1 MSLQFKRHIL
11 TNGLRLIVHEDHS
24 TPLASCNVVYNVG
37 SRDENPDL
45 TGMAHLFEHFMF
57 TGSKNIPDY
66 DAQLQSV
73 GAINNAYTTQDIT
86 HYYITLPAVNI
97 EHALWLESDR
107 MMELAFQ
114 QEKLDIQKH
123 VVIEEFKENF
133 LNRPYGDIWM
143 LYNQFYFQ
151 KHPYQWLPIGK
162 EISHIEKVS
171 MEDMKAFFYRY
182 YRPNNAVLTISGD
195 VKFEEIVPL
204 VEKWFGAIPAGP
216 ISSVETQCIAS
227 LQDTRTGTH
236 NGAPIYHKSSSVETR
251 HGMSLQDTREK
262 QNTQGK
268 GGLSQR
274 KTYPQEDPPTQ
285 HRLFEVQRNVPAD
298 MLFKG
303 WPTCGRLETDFY
315 AYDMLSDL
323 FGSGQSSYLYKKFVM
338 EEAIFTDISAYI
350 TGTLDPGIFIIGG
363 RPAEGVSI
371 EEADQKLNDFL
382 YQLPENCISSH
393 DLQKVKNRVESIILQ
408 NDIKIEDRSSSLA
421 VAECFSCAED
431 FNDETNRYFAV
442 TEEQINTLCH
452 NMFRRKQEATMYY
465 RAVNS

>member
-1 MSLQFKRHIL
+1 MPLQFKRHIL
-11 TNGLRLIVHEDHS
+11 ANGLRLIVHEDHS

-37 SRDENPDL
+37 SRDENPDM

-57 TGSKNIPDY
+57 TGSKNIADY

-107 MMELAFQ
+107 MLELAFQ

-133 LNRPYGDIWM
+133 LNRPYGDLWL

-171 MEDMKAFFYRY
+171 MDDMKNFFYRF
-182 YRPNNAVLTISGD
+182 YRPNNAVLTIAGD
-195 VKFEEIVPL
+195 VRFEQIVPL
-204 VEKWFGAIPAGP
+204 VEKWFGPIPAGQT
-216 ISSVETQCIAS
+216 II
-227 LQDTRTGTH
+227 
-236 NGAPIYHKSSSVETR
+236 
-251 HGMSLQDTREK
+251 K
-262 QNTQGK
+262 Q
-268 GGLSQR
+268 
-274 KTYPQEDPPTQ
+274 YPQEDPQ
-285 HRLFEVQRNVPAD
+285 REKRFVEYRRNVPAD

-303 WPTCGRLETDFY
+303 WPACGRLTRDFY

-338 EEAIFTDISAYI
+338 EDAIFTDISAYI
-350 TGTLDPGIFIIGG
+350 TGTLDPGIFIVGG
-363 RPAEGVSI
+363 RPAEGVNI
-371 EEADQKLNDFL
+371 EEADKRLSDYL
-382 YQLPENCISSH
+382 YQLPQNCINTH

-442 TEEQINTLCH
+442 SEEQINSLYS
-452 NMFRRKQEATMYY
+452 NMFRQEQETTMYY
-465 RAVNS
+465 RAVNN

>member
-1 MSLQFKRHIL
+1 MSLPFKRHIL
-11 TNGLRLIVHEDHS
+11 SNGLRLIVHEDHS

-107 MMELAFQ
+107 MLELAFQ

-133 LNRPYGDIWM
+133 LNRPYGDMWL

-162 EISHIEKVS
+162 EISHIEKVN
-171 MEDMKAFFYRY
+171 MEDMKTFFYHY

-195 VKFEEIVPL
+195 VRFEQIVPL
-204 VEKWFGAIPAGP
+204 VEKWFGPIPTGQAI
-216 ISSVETQCIAS
+216 I
-227 LQDTRTGTH
+227 
-236 NGAPIYHKSSSVETR
+236 
-251 HGMSLQDTREK
+251 K
-262 QNTQGK
+262 Q
-268 GGLSQR
+268 
-274 KTYPQEDPPTQ
+274 YPQEDPQ
-285 HRLFEVQRNVPAD
+285 REKRFVEYRRNVPAD

-303 WPTCGRLETDFY
+303 WPTCGRLTRDFY

-323 FGSGQSSYLYKKFVM
+323 FGSGQSSYLYKKFVI
-338 EEAIFTDISAYI
+338 EDALFTDISAYI

-371 EEADQKLNDFL
+371 EEADRKLNDFI
-382 YQLPENCISSH
+382 YQLPENSISSH

-431 FNDETNRYFAV
+431 FNDETQRYFAV

-452 NMFRRKQEATMYY
+452 KMFRQEQEATMYY
-465 RAVNS
+465 KCAN

>member
-1 MSLQFKRHIL
+1 MPLQFQRHIL
-11 TNGLRLIVHEDHS
+11 SNGLRLVVHEDPS
-24 TPLASCNVVYNVG
+24 TPLASCNIVYRVG
-37 SRDENPDL
+37 SRDENPDM

-57 TGSKNIPDY
+57 TGSKNIADF

-133 LNRPYGDIWM
+133 LNRPYGDMWL

-171 MEDMKAFFYRY
+171 MEDMKNFFYRF
-182 YRPNNAVLTISGD
+182 YRPNNAVLTISGN
-195 VKFEEIVPL
+195 VHFEEIVPL
-204 VEKWFGAIPAGP
+204 VEKWFGPIPAGP
-216 ISSVETQCIAS
+216 VSSVETFHETS
-227 LQDTRTGTH
+227 LQD
-236 NGAPIYHKSSSVETR
+236 
-251 HGMSLQDTREK
+251 LQN
-262 QNTQGK
+262 QNTLGK
-268 GGLSQR
+268 DGLSQR

-285 HRLFEVQRNVPAD
+285 HRLFEVKRNVPAD

-303 WPTCGRLETDFY
+303 WPTCGRLDADFY

-338 EEAIFTDISAYI
+338 EEAVFTDISAYI
-350 TGTLDPGIFIIGG
+350 TGTLDPGVFIIGG

-382 YQLPENCISSH
+382 YKLPENSINSH
-393 DLQKVKNRVESIILQ
+393 DLQKVKNRVESLILQ

-431 FNDETNRYFAV
+431 FNDETQRYFAV
-442 TEEQINTLCH
+442 TEEQINTLC
-452 NMFRRKQEATMYY
+452 NKMFRQEQEATMYY
-465 RAVNS
+465 KCAD

>member
-1 MSLQFKRHIL
+1 MSLPFKRHIL
-11 TNGLRLIVHEDHS
+11 SNGLRLIVHEDHS

-37 SRDENPDL
+37 SRDENPDM

-107 MMELAFQ
+107 MLELAFQ

-133 LNRPYGDIWM
+133 LNRPYGDLWL

-171 MEDMKAFFYRY
+171 MEDMKNFFYRF
-182 YRPNNAVLTISGD
+182 YRPNNAVLTISGN
-195 VKFEEIVPL
+195 VHFEEIVPL
-204 VEKWFGAIPAGP
+204 VEKWFGPIPAGP
-216 ISSVETQCIAS
+216 TLERQ
-227 LQDTRTGTH
+227 
-236 NGAPIYHKSSSVETR
+236 
-251 HGMSLQDTREK
+251 
-262 QNTQGK
+262 
-268 GGLSQR
+268 
-274 KTYPQEDPPTQ
+274 YPQEDHPTQ
-285 HRLFEVQRNVPAD
+285 HRMYEVERNVPAD

-303 WPTCGRLETDFY
+303 WSTCGRLEADFY

-338 EEAIFTDISAYI
+338 EDAVFTDISAYI
-350 TGTLDPGIFIIGG
+350 TGTLDPGIFIVGG
-363 RPAEGVSI
+363 RPAEGISI
-371 EEADQKLNDFL
+371 EEADKRLSDYL
-382 YQLPENCISSH
+382 YQLPQNCINTH

-421 VAECFSCAED
+421 VAECFNCAED

-442 TEEQINTLCH
+442 SEEQINTLYN
-452 NMFRRKQEATMYY
+452 NMFRQEQETTMYY

>member
-1 MSLQFKRHIL
+1 MSLPFKRHIL
-11 TNGLRLIVHEDHS
+11 SNGLRLIVHEDHS

-107 MMELAFQ
+107 MLELAFQ

-133 LNRPYGDIWM
+133 LNRPYGDMWL

-162 EISHIEKVS
+162 EISHIEKVN
-171 MEDMKAFFYRY
+171 MEDMKIFFYRY

-195 VKFEEIVPL
+195 VRFEQIVPL
-204 VEKWFGAIPAGP
+204 VEKWFGPIPTGQAI
-216 ISSVETQCIAS
+216 I
-227 LQDTRTGTH
+227 
-236 NGAPIYHKSSSVETR
+236 
-251 HGMSLQDTREK
+251 K
-262 QNTQGK
+262 Q
-268 GGLSQR
+268 
-274 KTYPQEDPPTQ
+274 YPQEDPQ
-285 HRLFEVQRNVPAD
+285 REKRFVEYRRNVPAD

-303 WPTCGRLETDFY
+303 WPTCGRLTRDFY

-323 FGSGQSSYLYKKFVM
+323 FGSGQSSYLYKKFVI
-338 EEAIFTDISAYI
+338 EDALFTDISAYI

-371 EEADQKLNDFL
+371 EEADKRLSDYL
-382 YQLPENCISSH
+382 YQLPQNCINAH

-442 TEEQINTLCH
+442 SEEQINSLYSK
-452 NMFRRKQEATMYY
+452 MFHQEQETTMYY
-465 RAVNS
+465 RTVDN

>member
-1 MSLQFKRHIL
+1 MGYLKFKRHIL
-11 TNGLRLIVHEDHS
+11 SNGLRLIVHEDHS

-37 SRDENPDL
+37 SRDENPDM

-66 DAQLQSV
+66 DVQLQSV

-107 MMELAFQ
+107 MLELAFQ

-133 LNRPYGDIWM
+133 LNRPYGDMWL

-171 MEDMKAFFYRY
+171 MEDMKNFFYRF

-195 VKFEEIVPL
+195 VHFEEIVSL
-204 VEKWFGAIPAGP
+204 VEKWFGPIPAG
-216 ISSVETQCIAS
+216 E
-227 LQDTRTGTH
+227 
-236 NGAPIYHKSSSVETR
+236 NMSVETR
-251 HGMSLQDTREK
+251 HGTSLQDTQECP
-262 QNTQGK
+262 NTQK
-268 GGLSQR
+268 KELLQVR
-274 KTYPQEDPPTQ
+274 TYPQEEPQ
-285 HRLFEVQRNVPAD
+285 SEKRFVEYRRNVPAD

-303 WPTCGRLETDFY
+303 WPTCGRLESDFY

-323 FGSGQSSYLYKKFVM
+323 FGSGQSSYLYKKFVI
-338 EEAIFTDISAYI
+338 EDKLFTDISAYI

-363 RPAEGVSI
+363 RPAKGVSI
-371 EEADQKLNDFL
+371 EEADKHLSDYL
-382 YQLPENCISSH
+382 YQLPKNCINAH

-442 TEEQINTLCH
+442 SEEQINSLYIK
-452 NMFRRKQEATMYY
+452 MFRQEQETTMYY
-465 RAVNS
+465 KCAN

>member
-1 MSLQFKRHIL
+1 MSLPFKRHIL
-11 TNGLRLIVHEDHS
+11 SNGLRLIVHEDHS

-37 SRDENPDL
+37 SRDENPDM

-107 MMELAFQ
+107 MLELAFQ

-133 LNRPYGDIWM
+133 LNRPYGDMWL

-162 EISHIEKVS
+162 EISHIEKVN

-195 VKFEEIVPL
+195 VRFEQIVPL
-204 VEKWFGAIPAGP
+204 VEKWFGPIPAGQA
-216 ISSVETQCIAS
+216 II
-227 LQDTRTGTH
+227 
-236 NGAPIYHKSSSVETR
+236 
-251 HGMSLQDTREK
+251 K
-262 QNTQGK
+262 Q
-268 GGLSQR
+268 
-274 KTYPQEDPPTQ
+274 YPQEDPQ
-285 HRLFEVQRNVPAD
+285 REKRFVEYRRNVPAD

-303 WPTCGRLETDFY
+303 WPTCGRLTRDFY

-323 FGSGQSSYLYKKFVM
+323 FGSGQSSYLYKKFVI
-338 EEAIFTDISAYI
+338 EDAIFTDISAYI

-371 EEADQKLNDFL
+371 EEADKRLSDYL
-382 YQLPENCISSH
+382 YQLPQNCINAH

-431 FNDETNRYFAV
+431 FNDETKRYFAV
-442 TEEQINTLCH
+442 TEEQINSLYS
-452 NMFRRKQEATMYY
+452 NMFRQEQETTMYY
-465 RAVNS
+465 RTVDN

>member
-1 MSLQFKRHIL
+1 MGYLKFKRHIL
-11 TNGLRLIVHEDHS
+11 SNGLRLIVHEDHS
-24 TPLASCNVVYNVG
+24 TPLASCNVVYKVG
-37 SRDENPDL
+37 SRDENPEL

-57 TGSKNIPDY
+57 TGSKNIADY
-66 DAQLQSV
+66 DAQIQSV

-133 LNRPYGDIWM
+133 LNRPYGDLWM
-143 LYNQFYFQ
+143 LYNQFYYQ

-162 EISHIEKVS
+162 DISHIEKVS
-171 MEDMKAFFYRY
+171 MEDMKDFFYRF
-182 YRPNNAVLTISGD
+182 YRPNNAVLTISGN
-195 VKFEEIVPL
+195 VKYEEIVPL
-204 VEKWFGAIPAGP
+204 VEKWFGPIPAGEKT
-216 ISSVETQCIAS
+216 SAETQCIAS
-227 LQDTRTGTH
+227 LQNPRIESH
-236 NGAPIYHKSSSVETR
+236 NETPIHHKSSSVEMR
-251 HGMSLQDTREK
+251 HGTSLQETREK
-262 QNTQGK
+262 Q
-268 GGLSQR
+268 
-274 KTYPQEDPPTQ
+274 YPQEDLPTQ
-285 HRLFEVQRNVPAD
+285 HRLFEVHRNVPAD

-323 FGSGQSSYLYKKFVM
+323 FGSGQSSYLYQKFVM
-338 EEAIFTDISAYI
+338 EEAVFSDISAYI
-350 TGTLDPGIFIIGG
+350 SGTLDPGIFIIGG

-371 EEADQKLNDFL
+371 EEADRKLDDYL
-382 YQLPENCISSH
+382 YQLPSNCINSH

-421 VAECFSCAED
+421 VAESFSCAED

-442 TEEQINTLCH
+442 TEEQINTLCNKMLH
-452 NMFRRKQEATMYY
+452 KEQEATMYY
-465 RAVNS
+465 RCGGEEH

>member
-1 MSLQFKRHIL
+1 MPLQFKRHIL
-11 TNGLRLIVHEDHS
+11 ANGLRLIVHEDHS

-37 SRDENPDL
+37 SRDENPEM

-57 TGSKNIPDY
+57 TGSKHIPDY

-73 GAINNAYTTQDIT
+73 GAFNNAYTTQDIT

-107 MMELAFQ
+107 MLELAFQ

-133 LNRPYGDIWM
+133 LNRPYGDMWM
-143 LYNQFYFQ
+143 LYNQFFFQ
-151 KHPYQWLPIGK
+151 KHTYQWLPIGK

-171 MEDMKAFFYRY
+171 MDDMKAFFYRF
-182 YRPNNAVLTISGD
+182 YRPNNAVLTIAGD

-204 VEKWFGAIPAGP
+204 VEKWFGPIPAGTD
-216 ISSVETQCIAS
+216 SVW
-227 LQDTRTGTH
+227 D
-236 NGAPIYHKSSSVETR
+236 
-251 HGMSLQDTREK
+251 
-262 QNTQGK
+262 
-268 GGLSQR
+268 R
-274 KTYPQEDPPTQ
+274 KYPQENLQTEK
-285 HRLFEVQRNVPAD
+285 RLFEVQRNVPAD

-303 WPTCGRLETDFY
+303 WPTCGRLTPDFY

-338 EEAIFTDISAYI
+338 EDALFTDISAYI

-371 EEADQKLNDFL
+371 EEANKRLSDYL
-382 YQLPENCISSH
+382 YQLPQNCINAH

-442 TEEQINTLCH
+442 SEEQINTLCN
-452 NMFRRKQEATMYY
+452 NMFRQEQETTMYY
-465 RAVNS
+465 KCAN

>member
-1 MSLQFKRHIL
+1 MPISFRRHIL
-11 TNGLRLIVHEDHS
+11 SNGLRLIVHEDHS
-24 TPLASCNVVYNVG
+24 TPLASCNVVYKVG
-37 SRDENPDL
+37 SRDEHPDM

-57 TGSKNIPDY
+57 TGSKNIADF
-66 DAQLQSV
+66 DVQLQSV

-133 LNRPYGDIWM
+133 LNRPYGDMWL

-171 MEDMKAFFYRY
+171 MEDMKNFFYRF
-182 YRPNNAVLTISGD
+182 YRPNNAVLTISGN
-195 VKFEEIVPL
+195 VHFEEIVPL
-204 VEKWFGAIPAGP
+204 VEKWFGPIPAGP
-216 ISSVETQCIAS
+216 ALE
-227 LQDTRTGTH
+227 
-236 NGAPIYHKSSSVETR
+236 
-251 HGMSLQDTREK
+251 
-262 QNTQGK
+262 
-268 GGLSQR
+268 R
-274 KTYPQEDPPTQ
+274 KFPQEDRPTQ
-285 HRLFEVQRNVPAD
+285 HRMYEVERSVPAD

-303 WPTCGRLETDFY
+303 WPTCGRLDADFY

-338 EEAIFTDISAYI
+338 EEAVFTDISAYI
-350 TGTLDPGIFIIGG
+350 TGTLDPGVLIIGG

-371 EEADQKLNDFL
+371 EEADQKLNDFI
-382 YQLPENCISSH
+382 YQLPENNISSH
-393 DLQKVKNRVESIILQ
+393 DLQKVKNRVESLILQ

-431 FNDETNRYFAV
+431 FNDETQRYFAV

-452 NMFRRKQEATMYY
+452 KMFRQKQEATMLY

>member
-1 MSLQFKRHIL
+1 MPLQFKRHIL
-11 TNGLRLIVHEDHS
+11 ANGLRLIVHEDHS

-37 SRDENPDL
+37 SRDENPDM

-57 TGSKNIPDY
+57 TGSKHIPDY

-73 GAINNAYTTQDIT
+73 GAFNNAYTTQDIT

-107 MMELAFQ
+107 MLELAFQ

-133 LNRPYGDIWM
+133 LNRPYGDMWM

-162 EISHIEKVS
+162 EISHIEKVR
-171 MEDMKAFFYRY
+171 MDDMKAFFYRY
-182 YRPNNAVLTISGD
+182 YRPNNAVLTIAGD
-195 VKFEEIVPL
+195 VRFEQIVPL
-204 VEKWFGAIPAGP
+204 VEKWFGPIPAGTD
-216 ISSVETQCIAS
+216 SVW
-227 LQDTRTGTH
+227 D
-236 NGAPIYHKSSSVETR
+236 K
-251 HGMSLQDTREK
+251 K
-262 QNTQGK
+262 
-268 GGLSQR
+268 
-274 KTYPQEDPPTQ
+274 YPQEDLQTEK
-285 HRLFEVQRNVPAD
+285 RFMEVQRNVPAD

-303 WPTCGRLETDFY
+303 WSTCGRLTADFY

-338 EEAIFTDISAYI
+338 EDAIFTDISAYI

-363 RPAEGVSI
+363 RPTEGISI
-371 EEADQKLNDFL
+371 EEADKRLSDYL
-382 YQLPENCISSH
+382 YQLPQNCINAH

-442 TEEQINTLCH
+442 SEEQINTLC
-452 NMFRRKQEATMYY
+452 NKMFRREQETTMYY
-465 RAVNS
+465 KAINN

>member
-1 MSLQFKRHIL
+1 MPLQFKRHIL
-11 TNGLRLIVHEDHS
+11 ANGLRLIVHEDHS

-37 SRDENPDL
+37 SRDENPDM

-66 DAQLQSV
+66 DAQMQSV

-107 MMELAFQ
+107 MLELAFQ

-133 LNRPYGDIWM
+133 LNRPYGDMWM
-143 LYNQFYFQ
+143 LYNQFYFP

-171 MEDMKAFFYRY
+171 MDDMKNFFYRF
-182 YRPNNAVLTISGD
+182 YRPNNAVLTISGN
-195 VKFEEIVPL
+195 VHFEEIVPL
-204 VEKWFGAIPAGP
+204 VEKWFGLIPAGP
-216 ISSVETQCIAS
+216 ALERQ
-227 LQDTRTGTH
+227 
-236 NGAPIYHKSSSVETR
+236 
-251 HGMSLQDTREK
+251 
-262 QNTQGK
+262 
-268 GGLSQR
+268 
-274 KTYPQEDPPTQ
+274 YPQEDRPTQ
-285 HRLFEVQRNVPAD
+285 HRMYEVERNVPAD

-303 WPTCGRLETDFY
+303 WPTCGRLAPEFY

-338 EEAIFTDISAYI
+338 EDAVFTDISAYI

-371 EEADQKLNDFL
+371 EEADKRLSDYL
-382 YQLPENCISSH
+382 YQLPKNRINTH

-442 TEEQINTLCH
+442 TEEQINTMC
-452 NMFRRKQEATMYY
+452 NNIFRQEQETTMYY
-465 RAVNS
+465 KRAN

>member
-1 MSLQFKRHIL
+1 MPLQFQRHIL
-11 TNGLRLIVHEDHS
+11 ANGLRLIVHEDHS

-37 SRDENPDL
+37 SRDEKPDL

-73 GAINNAYTTQDIT
+73 GAINNAYITQDIT
-86 HYYITLPAVNI
+86 HYYITLPAINI

-107 MMELAFQ
+107 MLELAFQ
-114 QEKLDIQKH
+114 QEKLDIQKQ

-133 LNRPYGDIWM
+133 LNRPYGDMWM

-162 EISHIEKVS
+162 EISHIEKVG
-171 MEDMKAFFYRY
+171 MEDMKDFFYRF

-195 VKFEEIVPL
+195 VKFEEIIPL
-204 VEKWFGAIPAGP
+204 VEKWFGPIPAGLEVKRNFP
-216 ISSVETQCIAS
+216 ME
-227 LQDTRTGTH
+227 
-236 NGAPIYHKSSSVETR
+236 
-251 HGMSLQDTREK
+251 
-262 QNTQGK
+262 
-268 GGLSQR
+268 GLPS
-274 KTYPQEDPPTQ
+274 Q
-285 HRLFEVQRNVPAD
+285 HRLYEVQRDVPAD

-303 WPTCGRLETDFY
+303 WPTCGRLGKDFY

-350 TGTLDPGIFIIGG
+350 TGTFDPGIFIIGG

-382 YQLPENCISSH
+382 YQLPENYINPH
-393 DLQKVKNRVESIILQ
+393 DLQKVKNRVETIILQ

-452 NMFRRKQEATMYY
+452 NMFRQEREATMYY
-465 RAVNS
+465 KCAN

>member
-1 MSLQFKRHIL
+1 MPLQFQRHIL
-11 TNGLRLIVHEDHS
+11 SNGLRLIVHEDPS
-24 TPLASCNVVYNVG
+24 TPLASCNVVYRVG
-37 SRDENPDL
+37 SRDEHPEM

-57 TGSKNIPDY
+57 TGSKNIADF

-133 LNRPYGDIWM
+133 LNRPYGDMWL

-171 MEDMKAFFYRY
+171 MEDMKNFFYRF
-182 YRPNNAVLTISGD
+182 YRPNNAVLTISGN
-195 VKFEEIVPL
+195 VHFEEIVPL
-204 VEKWFGAIPAGP
+204 VEKWFGPIPAGP
-216 ISSVETQCIAS
+216 ALE
-227 LQDTRTGTH
+227 
-236 NGAPIYHKSSSVETR
+236 
-251 HGMSLQDTREK
+251 
-262 QNTQGK
+262 
-268 GGLSQR
+268 R
-274 KTYPQEDPPTQ
+274 KFPQEELPTQ
-285 HRLFEVQRNVPAD
+285 HRLFEVKRNVPAD

-303 WPTCGRLETDFY
+303 WPTCGRLDADFY

-338 EEAIFTDISAYI
+338 DEAVFTDISAYI
-350 TGTLDPGIFIIGG
+350 TGTLDPGVFIIGG

-382 YQLPENCISSH
+382 YKLPENSVNSH
-393 DLQKVKNRVESIILQ
+393 DLQKVKNRVESLILQ

-431 FNDETNRYFAV
+431 FNDETQRYFAV
-442 TEEQINTLCH
+442 TEEQINTLC
-452 NMFRRKQEATMYY
+452 NKMFRQEQEATMYY
-465 RAVNS
+465 KCAD

>member
-1 MSLQFKRHIL
+1 MPLKFQRHIL
-11 TNGLRLIVHEDHS
+11 SNGLRLIVHEDPS
-24 TPLASCNVVYNVG
+24 TPLASCNVVYRVG
-37 SRDENPDL
+37 SRDENPDM

-57 TGSKNIPDY
+57 TGSKNIADF

-133 LNRPYGDIWM
+133 LNRPYGDMWL

-171 MEDMKAFFYRY
+171 MEDMKNFFYRF
-182 YRPNNAVLTISGD
+182 YRPNNAVLTISGN
-195 VKFEEIVPL
+195 VHFEEIVPL
-204 VEKWFGAIPAGP
+204 VEKWFGPIPAGP
-216 ISSVETQCIAS
+216 ALE
-227 LQDTRTGTH
+227 
-236 NGAPIYHKSSSVETR
+236 
-251 HGMSLQDTREK
+251 
-262 QNTQGK
+262 
-268 GGLSQR
+268 R
-274 KTYPQEDPPTQ
+274 KFPQEEHPTQ
-285 HRLFEVQRNVPAD
+285 HRLFEVKRNVPAD

-303 WPTCGRLETDFY
+303 WPTCGRLDADFY

-338 EEAIFTDISAYI
+338 DEAVFTDISAYI
-350 TGTLDPGIFIIGG
+350 TGTLDPGVFIIGG

-382 YQLPENCISSH
+382 YKLPENSVNSH
-393 DLQKVKNRVESIILQ
+393 DLQKVKNRVESLILQ

-431 FNDETNRYFAV
+431 FNDETQRYFAV
-442 TEEQINTLCH
+442 TEEQINTLC
-452 NMFRRKQEATMYY
+452 NKMFRQEQEATMYY
-465 RAVNS
+465 KCAD

>member
-1 MSLQFKRHIL
+1 MGYLKFKRHIL
-11 TNGLRLIVHEDHS
+11 SNGLRLIVHEDHS
-24 TPLASCNVVYNVG
+24 TPLASCNVVYKVG
-37 SRDENPDL
+37 SRNENPEL

-57 TGSKNIPDY
+57 TGSKNIADY
-66 DAQLQSV
+66 DAQLQRV

-133 LNRPYGDIWM
+133 LNRPYGDLWM
-143 LYNQFYFQ
+143 LYNQFYYQ
-151 KHPYQWLPIGK
+151 HHPYQWLPIGK

-171 MEDMKAFFYRY
+171 MEDMKDFFFKF
-182 YRPNNAVLTISGD
+182 YRPNNAVLTISGN

-204 VEKWFGAIPAGP
+204 VEKWFGEIPSGP
-216 ISSVETQCIAS
+216 EIKRQFPQE
-227 LQDTRTGTH
+227 
-236 NGAPIYHKSSSVETR
+236 
-251 HGMSLQDTREK
+251 EK
-262 QNTQGK
+262 QTK
-268 GGLSQR
+268 
-274 KTYPQEDPPTQ
+274 
-285 HRLFEVQRNVPAD
+285 HRIFEVKRNVPAD

-303 WPTCGRLETDFY
+303 WPTCGRLEADFY

-323 FGSGQSSYLYKKFVM
+323 FGSGQSSYLYQKFVM
-338 EEAIFTDISAYI
+338 EEAVFTDISAYI
-350 TGTLDPGIFIIGG
+350 SGTLDPGVFIIGG

-371 EEADQKLNDFL
+371 EEADRKLDDYL
-382 YQLPENCISSH
+382 YQLPSNFINSH

-421 VAECFSCAED
+421 VAESFSCAED

-442 TEEQINTLCH
+442 TKEQINTLCH
-452 NMFRRKQEATMYY
+452 KMLHKEQEATMYY
-465 RAVNS
+465 RCGGEEH

>member
-1 MSLQFKRHIL
+1 MPLQFKRHIL
-11 TNGLRLIVHEDHS
+11 DNGLRLIVHEDHS

-37 SRDENPDL
+37 SRDENPDM

-107 MMELAFQ
+107 MLELAFQ

-133 LNRPYGDIWM
+133 LNRPYGDLWL

-171 MEDMKAFFYRY
+171 MEDMKNFFYRF
-182 YRPNNAVLTISGD
+182 YRPNNAVLTISGN
-195 VKFEEIVPL
+195 VHFEEIVPL
-204 VEKWFGAIPAGP
+204 VEKWFGPIPAGP
-216 ISSVETQCIAS
+216 TLERQ
-227 LQDTRTGTH
+227 
-236 NGAPIYHKSSSVETR
+236 
-251 HGMSLQDTREK
+251 
-262 QNTQGK
+262 
-268 GGLSQR
+268 
-274 KTYPQEDPPTQ
+274 YPQEDHPTQ
-285 HRLFEVQRNVPAD
+285 HRMYEVERNVPAD

-303 WPTCGRLETDFY
+303 WSTCGRLDKDFY

-338 EEAIFTDISAYI
+338 EDAVFTDISAYI
-350 TGTLDPGIFIIGG
+350 TGTLDPGIFIVGG
-363 RPAEGVSI
+363 RPAEGISI
-371 EEADQKLNDFL
+371 EEADKRLSDYL
-382 YQLPENCISSH
+382 YQLPKNCINTH

-431 FNDETNRYFAV
+431 FNDETNRYFTV
-442 TEEQINTLCH
+442 SEEQINTLYN
-452 NMFRRKQEATMYY
+452 NMFRQEQETTMYY
-465 RAVNS
+465 QAANS

>member
-1 MSLQFKRHIL
+1 MPLQFQRHIL
-11 TNGLRLIVHEDHS
+11 SNGLSLIVHEDPS
-24 TPLASCNVVYNVG
+24 TPLASCNVVYRVG
-37 SRDENPDL
+37 SRDENPDM

-57 TGSKNIPDY
+57 TGSKNIADF

-133 LNRPYGDIWM
+133 LNRPYGDMWM

-162 EISHIEKVS
+162 EISHIEKVG
-171 MEDMKAFFYRY
+171 MEDMKKFFYRF
-182 YRPNNAVLTISGD
+182 YRPNNAVLTISGN

-204 VEKWFGAIPAGP
+204 VEKWFGPIPAGP
-216 ISSVETQCIAS
+216 ALERQF
-227 LQDTRTGTH
+227 
-236 NGAPIYHKSSSVETR
+236 
-251 HGMSLQDTREK
+251 
-262 QNTQGK
+262 
-268 GGLSQR
+268 
-274 KTYPQEDPPTQ
+274 PQEDLPTQ
-285 HRLFEVQRNVPAD
+285 HRMYEVKRNVPAD

-303 WPTCGRLETDFY
+303 WPTCGRLDNDFY

-338 EEAIFTDISAYI
+338 EDAVFTDISAYI
-350 TGTLDPGIFIIGG
+350 TGTLDPGVFIIGG

-371 EEADQKLNDFL
+371 EEADQKLNDFI
-382 YQLPENCISSH
+382 YQLPENSISSH

-408 NDIKIEDRSSSLA
+408 NEIKIEDRSSSLA

-431 FNDETNRYFAV
+431 FNNETQRYFAV

-452 NMFRRKQEATMYY
+452 NMFRQEQEATMYY
-465 RAVNS
+465 KCAD

>member
-1 MSLQFKRHIL
+1 MPLQFKRHIL
-11 TNGLRLIVHEDHS
+11 DNGLRLIVHEDHS

-37 SRDENPDL
+37 SRDENPDM

-73 GAINNAYTTQDIT
+73 GSINNAYTTQDIT

-107 MMELAFQ
+107 MLELAFQ

-133 LNRPYGDIWM
+133 LNRPYGDLWL

-171 MEDMKAFFYRY
+171 MEDMKNFFYRF
-182 YRPNNAVLTISGD
+182 YRPNNAVLTISGN
-195 VKFEEIVPL
+195 VHFEEIVPL
-204 VEKWFGAIPAGP
+204 VEKWFGPIPAGP
-216 ISSVETQCIAS
+216 TLERQ
-227 LQDTRTGTH
+227 
-236 NGAPIYHKSSSVETR
+236 
-251 HGMSLQDTREK
+251 
-262 QNTQGK
+262 
-268 GGLSQR
+268 
-274 KTYPQEDPPTQ
+274 YPQEDHPTQ
-285 HRLFEVQRNVPAD
+285 HRMYEVERNVPAD

-303 WPTCGRLETDFY
+303 WPTCGRLDKDFY

-338 EEAIFTDISAYI
+338 EDAVFTDISAYI
-350 TGTLDPGIFIIGG
+350 TGTLDPGIFIVGG

-371 EEADQKLNDFL
+371 EEADKRLSDYL
-382 YQLPENCISSH
+382 YQLPKNCINTH

-442 TEEQINTLCH
+442 SEEQINTLYN
-452 NMFRRKQEATMYY
+452 NMFRQEQETTMYY
-465 RAVNS
+465 RAANS

>member
-1 MSLQFKRHIL
+1 MSLPFKRHIL
-11 TNGLRLIVHEDHS
+11 SNGLRLIVHEDHS

-37 SRDENPDL
+37 SRDENPDM

-107 MMELAFQ
+107 MLELAFQ

-133 LNRPYGDIWM
+133 LNRPYGDMWL

-151 KHPYQWLPIGK
+151 KYPYQWLPIGK
-162 EISHIEKVS
+162 EISHIEKVN
-171 MEDMKAFFYRY
+171 MEDMKTFFYRY

-195 VKFEEIVPL
+195 VRFEQIVPL
-204 VEKWFGAIPAGP
+204 VEKWFGPIPTGQAI
-216 ISSVETQCIAS
+216 I
-227 LQDTRTGTH
+227 
-236 NGAPIYHKSSSVETR
+236 
-251 HGMSLQDTREK
+251 K
-262 QNTQGK
+262 Q
-268 GGLSQR
+268 
-274 KTYPQEDPPTQ
+274 YPQEDPQ
-285 HRLFEVQRNVPAD
+285 REKRFVEYRRNVPAD

-303 WPTCGRLETDFY
+303 WPTCGRLTRDFY

-323 FGSGQSSYLYKKFVM
+323 FGSGQSSYLYKKFVI
-338 EEAIFTDISAYI
+338 EDAIFTDISAYI

-371 EEADQKLNDFL
+371 EEADKRLSDYL
-382 YQLPENCISSH
+382 YQLPQNCINAH

-431 FNDETNRYFAV
+431 FNDETKRYFAV
-442 TEEQINTLCH
+442 TEEQINSLYS
-452 NMFRRKQEATMYY
+452 NMFRQEQETTMYY
-465 RAVNS
+465 KCAN

>member
-1 MSLQFKRHIL
+1 MPLQFKRHKL
-11 TNGLRLIVHEDHS
+11 SNGLRLIVHEDHS

-37 SRDENPDL
+37 SRDENPDM

-57 TGSKNIPDY
+57 TGSKNISDY

-107 MMELAFQ
+107 MLELAFQ
-114 QEKLDIQKH
+114 QEKLDIQKQ

-133 LNRPYGDIWM
+133 LNRPYGDMW
-143 LYNQFYFQ
+143 LLFNQFYYQ

-171 MEDMKAFFYRY
+171 MEDMKAFFYRF
-182 YRPNNAVLTISGD
+182 YRPNNAVLTIAGN
-195 VKFEEIVPL
+195 VRFEQLVPL
-204 VEKWFGAIPAGP
+204 VEKWFGSIPEGTD
-216 ISSVETQCIAS
+216 SVDTQCIAS
-227 LQDTRTGTH
+227 LQHRR
-236 NGAPIYHKSSSVETR
+236 N
-251 HGMSLQDTREK
+251 
-262 QNTQGK
+262 
-268 GGLSQR
+268 R
-274 KTYPQEDPPTQ
+274 KYPQEDPQTE
-285 HRLFEVQRNVPAD
+285 RRFMEVQRNVPAD

-303 WPTCGRLETDFY
+303 WPTCGRLEADFY

-323 FGSGQSSYLYKKFVM
+323 FGSGQSSYLYRKFVM
-338 EEAIFTDISAYI
+338 ENAVFTDINAYI

-363 RPAEGVSI
+363 RPAEGISI
-371 EEADQKLNDFL
+371 EEADKCLSDYL
-382 YQLPENCISSH
+382 YQLPHNCINAH

-431 FNDETNRYFAV
+431 FNNETRRYFTV

-452 NMFRRKQEATMYY
+452 KMFRQEHETTMYY
-465 RAVNS
+465 RAVNN

>member
-1 MSLQFKRHIL
+1 MPLQFQRHIL
-11 TNGLRLIVHEDHS
+11 SNGLRLIVHEDPS
-24 TPLASCNVVYNVG
+24 TPLASCNVVYRVG
-37 SRDENPDL
+37 SRDENPEL

-57 TGSKNIPDY
+57 TGSKNIADF

-133 LNRPYGDIWM
+133 LNRPYGDLWL

-171 MEDMKAFFYRY
+171 MEDMKNFFYRF
-182 YRPNNAVLTISGD
+182 YRPNNAVLTISGN
-195 VKFEEIVPL
+195 VHFEEIVPM
-204 VEKWFGAIPAGP
+204 VEKWFGPIPPGP
-216 ISSVETQCIAS
+216 ALERQ
-227 LQDTRTGTH
+227 
-236 NGAPIYHKSSSVETR
+236 
-251 HGMSLQDTREK
+251 
-262 QNTQGK
+262 
-268 GGLSQR
+268 
-274 KTYPQEDPPTQ
+274 YPQEDHPTQ
-285 HRLFEVQRNVPAD
+285 HRLYEVERNVPAD

-303 WPTCGRLETDFY
+303 WPTCGRLDKDFY

-323 FGSGQSSYLYKKFVM
+323 FGSGQSSYLYNKFVM
-338 EEAIFTDISAYI
+338 EDAIFTDIRAYI
-350 TGTLDPGIFIIGG
+350 TGTLDPGVFIIGG
-363 RPAEGVSI
+363 RPAEGVSV
-371 EEADQKLNDFL
+371 EEADRKLNDL
-382 YQLPENCISSH
+382 IYQLPENNISSH

-421 VAECFSCAED
+421 VAECFSRAED
-431 FNDETNRYFAV
+431 FNNETQRYFAV
-442 TEEQINTLCH
+442 SEEQINTLCN
-452 NMFRRKQEATMYY
+452 NMFRQEQETTMYY
-465 RAVNS
+465 RAVDS

>member
-1 MSLQFKRHIL
+1 MPLQFKRHIL
-11 TNGLRLIVHEDHS
+11 ANGLRLIVHEDHS

-37 SRDENPDL
+37 SRDENPDM

-107 MMELAFQ
+107 MLELAFQ

-133 LNRPYGDIWM
+133 LNRPYGDLWL

-171 MEDMKAFFYRY
+171 MEDMKNFFYRF
-182 YRPNNAVLTISGD
+182 YRPNNAVLTISGN
-195 VKFEEIVPL
+195 VHFEEIVPL
-204 VEKWFGAIPAGP
+204 VEKWFGPIPAGP
-216 ISSVETQCIAS
+216 TLERQ
-227 LQDTRTGTH
+227 
-236 NGAPIYHKSSSVETR
+236 
-251 HGMSLQDTREK
+251 
-262 QNTQGK
+262 
-268 GGLSQR
+268 
-274 KTYPQEDPPTQ
+274 YPQEDHPTQ
-285 HRLFEVQRNVPAD
+285 HRMYEVERNVPAD

-303 WPTCGRLETDFY
+303 WPTCGRLDKDFY

-338 EEAIFTDISAYI
+338 EDAVFTDISAYI
-350 TGTLDPGIFIIGG
+350 TGTLDPGIFIVGG

-371 EEADQKLNDFL
+371 EEADKRLSDYL
-382 YQLPENCISSH
+382 YQLPKNCINTH

-442 TEEQINTLCH
+442 SEEQINTLYN
-452 NMFRRKQEATMYY
+452 NMFRQEQETTMYY
-465 RAVNS
+465 RAANS

>member
-1 MSLQFKRHIL
+1 MPLQFQRHIL
-11 TNGLRLIVHEDHS
+11 SNGLRLIVHEDPS
-24 TPLASCNVVYNVG
+24 TPLASCNVVYRVG
-37 SRDENPDL
+37 SRDEHPDM

-57 TGSKNIPDY
+57 TGSKNIADF

-133 LNRPYGDIWM
+133 LNRPYGDMWL

-171 MEDMKAFFYRY
+171 MEDMKNFFYRF
-182 YRPNNAVLTISGD
+182 YRPNNAVLTISGN
-195 VKFEEIVPL
+195 VHFEEIVPL
-204 VEKWFGAIPAGP
+204 VEKWFGPIPAGP
-216 ISSVETQCIAS
+216 ALE
-227 LQDTRTGTH
+227 
-236 NGAPIYHKSSSVETR
+236 
-251 HGMSLQDTREK
+251 
-262 QNTQGK
+262 
-268 GGLSQR
+268 R
-274 KTYPQEDPPTQ
+274 KFPQEEHPTQ
-285 HRLFEVQRNVPAD
+285 HRLFEVKRNVPAD

-303 WPTCGRLETDFY
+303 WPTCGRLDADFY

-338 EEAIFTDISAYI
+338 EEAVFTDISAYI
-350 TGTLDPGIFIIGG
+350 TGTLDPGVLIIGG

-371 EEADQKLNDFL
+371 EEADQKLNDFI
-382 YQLPENCISSH
+382 YQLPENNISSH
-393 DLQKVKNRVESIILQ
+393 DLQKVKNRVESLILQ

-431 FNDETNRYFAV
+431 FNDETQRYFAV
-442 TEEQINTLCH
+442 TEEQINTLC
-452 NMFRRKQEATMYY
+452 NKMFRQEQEATMFY
-465 RAVNS
+465 RTINS

>member
-1 MSLQFKRHIL
+1 MPLQFQRHIL
-11 TNGLRLIVHEDHS
+11 SNGLRLIVHEDPS
-24 TPLASCNVVYNVG
+24 TPLASCNVVYRVG
-37 SRDENPDL
+37 SRDENPDM

-57 TGSKNIPDY
+57 TGSKNIADF

-133 LNRPYGDIWM
+133 LNRPYGDMWM

-162 EISHIEKVS
+162 EISHIEKVG
-171 MEDMKAFFYRY
+171 MEDMKNFFYRF
-182 YRPNNAVLTISGD
+182 YRPNNAVLTISGN
-195 VKFEEIVPL
+195 VHFEEIVPL
-204 VEKWFGAIPAGP
+204 VEKWFGPIPAGP
-216 ISSVETQCIAS
+216 ALERQF
-227 LQDTRTGTH
+227 
-236 NGAPIYHKSSSVETR
+236 
-251 HGMSLQDTREK
+251 
-262 QNTQGK
+262 
-268 GGLSQR
+268 
-274 KTYPQEDPPTQ
+274 PQEDRPTQ
-285 HRLFEVQRNVPAD
+285 HRMYEVKRNVPAD

-303 WPTCGRLETDFY
+303 WPTCGRLDTDFY

-338 EEAIFTDISAYI
+338 EDAVFTDISAYI
-350 TGTLDPGIFIIGG
+350 TGTLDPGVFIIGG

-371 EEADQKLNDFL
+371 EEADQKLNDFI
-382 YQLPENCISSH
+382 YQLPENSISSH

-431 FNDETNRYFAV
+431 FNNETQRYFAV
-442 TEEQINTLCH
+442 TEEQINTLC
-452 NMFRRKQEATMYY
+452 NKMFRHKQEATMFY
-465 RAVNS
+465 RTINS

>member
-1 MSLQFKRHIL
+1 MPLQFQRHIL
-11 TNGLRLIVHEDHS
+11 SNGLRLIVHEDPS
-24 TPLASCNVVYNVG
+24 TPLASCNVVYRVG
-37 SRDENPDL
+37 SRDENPDM

-57 TGSKNIPDY
+57 TGSKNIADF

-133 LNRPYGDIWM
+133 LNRPYGDMWL

-162 EISHIEKVS
+162 EISHIEKVN
-171 MEDMKAFFYRY
+171 MEDMKNFFYRF
-182 YRPNNAVLTISGD
+182 YRPNNAVLTISGN
-195 VKFEEIVPL
+195 VHFEEIVPL
-204 VEKWFGAIPAGP
+204 VEKWFGPIPPGP
-216 ISSVETQCIAS
+216 ALERQ
-227 LQDTRTGTH
+227 
-236 NGAPIYHKSSSVETR
+236 
-251 HGMSLQDTREK
+251 
-262 QNTQGK
+262 
-268 GGLSQR
+268 
-274 KTYPQEDPPTQ
+274 YPQEDHPTQ
-285 HRLFEVQRNVPAD
+285 HRMYEVERNVPAD

-303 WPTCGRLETDFY
+303 WPTCGRLDTDFY

-338 EEAIFTDISAYI
+338 EDAVFTDISAYI
-350 TGTLDPGIFIIGG
+350 TGTLDPGVFIIGG

-371 EEADQKLNDFL
+371 EEADQKLNDFI
-382 YQLPENCISSH
+382 YQLPENSISSH

-431 FNDETNRYFAV
+431 FNDETQRYFAV

-452 NMFRRKQEATMYY
+452 KMFRQEQEATMYY

>member
-1 MSLQFKRHIL
+1 MPLQFQRHIL
-11 TNGLRLIVHEDHS
+11 ANGLRLIVHEDHS

-37 SRDENPDL
+37 SRDENPDM

-57 TGSKNIPDY
+57 TGSRNIADF
-66 DAQLQSV
+66 DAQLQRV

-107 MMELAFQ
+107 MLELAFQ

-133 LNRPYGDIWM
+133 LNRPYGDMWM

-162 EISHIEKVS
+162 EISHIEKVT
-171 MEDMKAFFYRY
+171 MDNMKAFFYTF
-182 YRPNNAVLTISGD
+182 YRPNNAVLTISGN

-216 ISSVETQCIAS
+216 V
-227 LQDTRTGTH
+227 
-236 NGAPIYHKSSSVETR
+236 SSVETR
-251 HGMSLQDTREK
+251 HGTSLQDTREK
-262 QNTQGK
+262 QF
-268 GGLSQR
+268 
-274 KTYPQEDPPTQ
+274 PQEDPPTQ
-285 HRLFEVQRNVPAD
+285 HRLFEVHRKVPAD

-303 WPTCGRLETDFY
+303 WPTCGRLDSDFY

-338 EEAIFTDISAYI
+338 EEAVFTDISAYI

-382 YQLPENCISSH
+382 YQLPENCISAH

-421 VAECFSCAED
+421 VAESFSCAED

-452 NMFRRKQEATMYY
+452 NIFRQEQEATMFY
-465 RAVNS
+465 RTINS

>member
-1 MSLQFKRHIL
+1 MPLQFQRHIL
-11 TNGLRLIVHEDHS
+11 SNGLRLVVHEDPS
-24 TPLASCNVVYNVG
+24 TPLASCNIVYRVG
-37 SRDENPDL
+37 SRDENPDM

-57 TGSKNIPDY
+57 TGSKNIADF

-133 LNRPYGDIWM
+133 LNRPYGDMWL

-171 MEDMKAFFYRY
+171 MEDMKNFFYRF
-182 YRPNNAVLTISGD
+182 YRPNNAVLTISGN
-195 VKFEEIVPL
+195 VHFEEIVPL
-204 VEKWFGAIPAGP
+204 VEKWFGPIPAGP
-216 ISSVETQCIAS
+216 ALE
-227 LQDTRTGTH
+227 
-236 NGAPIYHKSSSVETR
+236 
-251 HGMSLQDTREK
+251 
-262 QNTQGK
+262 
-268 GGLSQR
+268 R
-274 KTYPQEDPPTQ
+274 KFPQEEHPTQ
-285 HRLFEVQRNVPAD
+285 HRLFEVKRNVPAD

-303 WPTCGRLETDFY
+303 WPTCGRLDADFY

-338 EEAIFTDISAYI
+338 DEAVFTDISAYI
-350 TGTLDPGIFIIGG
+350 TGTLDPGVFIIGG

-382 YQLPENCISSH
+382 YKLPENSVNSH
-393 DLQKVKNRVESIILQ
+393 DLQKVKNRVESLILQ

-431 FNDETNRYFAV
+431 FNDETQRYFAV
-442 TEEQINTLCH
+442 TEEQINTLC
-452 NMFRRKQEATMYY
+452 NKMFRQEQEATMYY
-465 RAVNS
+465 KCAD